1 MVKFFNY
8 NNQTGSLELN
18 KEEILLLKEFN
29 DLMESERNKCP
40 EDPAGRFK
48 LRAFREF
55 KYIYLM
61 LDWQSPICDFS
72 EQNRN
77 KEARRQASIADEEF
91 SDPLFR
97 TACRKYEELRDSF
110 RTYKLLK
117 SVYTVIDKLTIYFN
131 DLVDL
136 SDVNDGT
143 GQLRYKAKDVIAE
156 AKGIGPLLDEVRAA
170 EERYKKDIEKQSKIK
185 GDYEPGYRD

>member
-1 MVKFFNY
+1 M
-8 NNQTGSLELN
+8 
-18 KEEILLLKEFN
+18 
-29 DLMESERNKCP
+29 
-40 EDPAGRFK
+40 RF
-48 LRAFREF
+48 LWTE
-55 KYIYLM
+55 
-61 LDWQSPICDFS
+61 
-72 EQNRN
+72 
-77 KEARRQASIADEEF
+77 
-91 SDPLFR
+91 
-97 TACRKYEELRDSF
+97 YEELRDSF

-136 SDVNDGT
+136 SDVNDET